1 MECAKLATTFWIPS
15 SNHEAARH
23 RGRRAQEDGDWSSVE
38 YVRLCAVDGY
48 RLSGLRHGHAEERQG
63 RKIACPEEI
72 AFQLG
77 YIDAA
82 QLTILAQPLLKSGYG
97 EYLLGLL

>member
-1 MECAKLATTFWIPS
+1 MEITDVNKAYLASQQLKVQLFSRGTAWLDTGQQQS
-15 SNHEAARH
+15 LLDAANF
-23 RGRRAQEDGDWSSVE
+23 
-38 YVRLCAVDGY
+38 VRII
-48 RLSGLRHGHAEERQG
+48 EERQG